1 MHARRLLAAA
11 VVALVLSVAAVVVP
25 VRMVWSAPE
34 LRVARARCPG
44 RAPAGG
50 AVRPPGAPLARAVTA
65 PFAVSHLGV
74 RWTGD
79 EGAVVEVRTAEIP
92 GAWGRW
98 RAVEVAHDLGDEGRR
113 EVLSGL
119 ERASG
124 DRHVQVR
131 ARGDARDLEVVAIDA
146 ENGPRHLVRDRPP
159 AAGGAAGLAVRP

>member
-1 MHARRLLAAA
+1 MHARRLLATA

-25 VRMVWSAPE
+25 VRMAWSAPE
-34 LRVARARCPG
+34 LRVAELGVPGVRRLAVPFARL
-44 RAPAGG
+44 AP
-50 AVRPPGAPLARAVTA
+50 PLARAVTA

-74 RWTGD
+74 RWTGGED
-79 EGAVVEVRTAEIP
+79 AVVEVRTADAP
-92 GAWGRW
+92 GAWDRW

-119 ERASG
+119 VRASG

-146 ENGPRHLVRDRPP
+146 EHGRRHT
-159 AAGGAAGLAVRP
+159 ATG